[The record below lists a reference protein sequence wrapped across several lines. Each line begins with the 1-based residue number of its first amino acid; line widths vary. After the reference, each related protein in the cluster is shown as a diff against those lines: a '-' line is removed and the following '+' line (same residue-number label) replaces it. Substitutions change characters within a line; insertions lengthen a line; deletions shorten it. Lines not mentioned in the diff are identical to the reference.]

1 MAIFFYSFISKLLSP
16 LFFFFFQVDRASVF
30 PHGRNLN
37 LLILTVVGASAT
49 ASLLVGGLIFILA
62 KRSRS
67 AKKINKLQ
75 LSDDDAEDRVKV
87 QEEYKVS
94 SNLFWVT
101 LPTIWETSDGFRLD
115 SSESANQ
122 SKPFSPFVDIISVES
137 LLRALSK

>member
-1 MAIFFYSFISKLLSP
+1 MLSH
-16 LFFFFFQVDRASVF
+16 LFFQVDRASVF

-94 SNLFWVT
+94 SNLF
-101 LPTIWETSDGFRLD
+101 
-115 SSESANQ
+115 
-122 SKPFSPFVDIISVES
+122 
-137 LLRALSK
+137 